1 MNPTVG
7 STPTWPRV
15 TRWTLILLACTVT
28 GCASAANRE
37 TAAYSNASLIGKY
50 RLTSTIKPYIKF
62 AGGPKI
68 GEGELVFDGHG
79 NLAGQQVFLGQHGT
93 IRGNYQIAP
102 DGTGTASMTTTLE
115 DGSTSESAL
124 ALQIQN
130 DKQIKFVSEGLPQ
143 HGDWVSVQSLIA
155 HGQPGLQG
163 VLERE

>member
-1 MNPTVG
+1 MK
-7 STPTWPRV
+7 
-15 TRWTLILLACTVT
+15 RWTLILVACTV
-28 GCASAANRE
+28 GCVSATNRE
-37 TAAYSNASLIGKY
+37 SVTYSNASVIGKY
-50 RLTSTIKPYIKF
+50 RMTSTVKPYVKF

-68 GEGELVFDGHG
+68 GEGEVVFDGRG
-79 NLAGQQVFLGQHGT
+79 NFGGGQVFLGQRGT
-93 IRGNYQIAP
+93 IRGTYQIEP
-102 DGTGTASMTTTLE
+102 DGTGTASMTTVLE
-115 DGSTSESAL
+115 DGTTSESAL